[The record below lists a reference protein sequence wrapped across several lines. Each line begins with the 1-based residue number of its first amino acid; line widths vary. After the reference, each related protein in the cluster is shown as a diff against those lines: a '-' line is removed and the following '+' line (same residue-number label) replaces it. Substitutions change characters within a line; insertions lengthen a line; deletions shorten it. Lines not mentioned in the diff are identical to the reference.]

1 MKKVLKKVK
10 GEGGRKTMKYPNK
23 HQGCFWTAK
32 YRKFYQELYEK
43 SDLVAL
49 LASAS
54 VYMVCPCRYAAVSFM
69 ELVLALLD
77 PCILGTSNYRRD

>member
-10 GEGGRKTMKYPNK
+10 EEGGRKTMKYPNK

-43 SDLVAL
+43 SDLVAF
-49 LASAS
+49 LASA
-54 VYMVCPCRYAAVSFM
+54 AV
-69 ELVLALLD
+69 
-77 PCILGTSNYRRD
+77 